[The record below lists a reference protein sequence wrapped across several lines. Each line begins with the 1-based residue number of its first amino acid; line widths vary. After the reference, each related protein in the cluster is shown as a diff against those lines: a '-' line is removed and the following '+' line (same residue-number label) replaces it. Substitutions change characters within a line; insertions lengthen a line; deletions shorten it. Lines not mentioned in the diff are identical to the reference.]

1 MNRRAICRL
10 FKIKRFQPI
19 CKNLCHFIHFLR
31 AGVRMHK
38 EPIIDI
44 RGKILS
50 HGSFKNLPIPCVKLL
65 QPLKQSLATT
75 VWNVY
80 QLISAVI
87 HCIICRKLP
96 TYDFLKHCDFLYL
109 SKFGISLPTS
119 SKNKVH
125 LVKLL
130 PAELLQIKSIEYMQR
145 IPGLWTELFI

>member
-38 EPIIDI
+38 EPILDI
-44 RGKILS
+44 GIKILS
-50 HGSFKNLPIPCVKLL
+50 HGSFKNLSKPLVKLL

-80 QLISAVI
+80 QLISAAVI
-87 HCIICRKLP
+87 RCIMCHKLP
-96 TYDFLKHCDFLYL
+96 TYEQTKYAAI
-109 SKFGISLPTS
+109 SMQKNRNIGISYVFRCTYITENHVKTS
-119 SKNKVH
+119 D
-125 LVKLL
+125 
-130 PAELLQIKSIEYMQR
+130 
-145 IPGLWTELFI
+145 